1 MPDTEELRDALQRME
16 ARLTAIEQRLP
27 MAEDERLKLKA
38 AIFAF
43 DAGIAMLAQ
52 HEVRVTSIE
61 QRLARDDAAAAAIQ
75 RETMEPTH
83 RLVFS
88 LMTAFNDWNAR
99 LTAIEQRLARDD
111 AAAAIQRG
119 TMHRSDPDFD
129 SGAFRV
135 IEGDN
140 PK

>member
-1 MPDTEELRDALQRME
+1 MPATASEFFALMTAYNDLS
-16 ARLTAIEQRLP
+16 ARL
-27 MAEDERLKLKA
+27 
-38 AIFAF
+38 
-43 DAGIAMLAQ
+43 
-52 HEVRVTSIE
+52 TSIE
-61 QRLARDDAAAAAIQ
+61 QGLARADAAATIQ
-75 RETMEPTH
+75 SETMEPTH

-111 AAAAIQRG
+111 AAGAIQRG

-135 IEGDN
+135 IEGDD